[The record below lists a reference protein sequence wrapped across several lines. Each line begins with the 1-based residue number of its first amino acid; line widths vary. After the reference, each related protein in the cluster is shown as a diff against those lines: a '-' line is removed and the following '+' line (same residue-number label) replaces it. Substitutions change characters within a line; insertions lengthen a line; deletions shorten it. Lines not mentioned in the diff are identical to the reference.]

1 MITTVVGSN
10 SMYANIMIPTVEW
23 ENMLQD
29 VGCTKQELKVK
40 QYKNHNIASY
50 GPKEDPLYYYNLS
63 SIVIDYIK
71 YFKREKELGRGW
83 NKVPKIRQI

>member
-1 MITTVVGSN
+1 MITTVVDAN

-40 QYKNHNIASY
+40 QYKNHNIAPY
-50 GPKEDPLYYYNLS
+50 GPKEAPLYYYNIS
-63 SIVIDYIK
+63 SIVIDCVIFFLK
-71 YFKREKELGRGW
+71 EKELGRT
-83 NKVPKIRQI
+83 